1 MALGLRTRPIE
12 PTICD
17 VVGGWS
23 PAATG
28 EVHCMKYTLA
38 SLTAALTLTLGAVT
52 PASAYIDP
60 GTGSMLLQMFAAGVA
75 GAIFYFRELRIK
87 VLSLFTRRE
96 APAVEDSAESPPGDP
111 PR

>member
-1 MALGLRTRPIE
+1 M
-12 PTICD
+12 
-17 VVGGWS
+17 VGGWA

-28 EVHCMKYTLA
+28 ELHRMKYLIA
-38 SLTAALTLTLGAVT
+38 PIAAALTLALGAVA
-52 PASAYIDP
+52 PAAAYIDP

-87 VLSLFTRRE
+87 VMSYFSRHETSDE
-96 APAVEDSAESPPGDP
+96 AEQPDPPSGDP